1 MDGRR
6 DSAHV
11 PLGMNPAPIE
21 PGARI
26 ASLDALRGV
35 ALLGILLANV
45 RQMFLPWDVASFA
58 VPGREGRIV
67 GWLDWGFFDAIVD
80 LKFITLFSLL
90 FGMSFALQAG
100 HISVQ
105 DDRHSAI
112 YLRRLALLA
121 LFGILH
127 GLLLYPAEVLLPYAV
142 AGLLLYGARGMATN
156 NLYRVGVVL
165 VATTI
170 VWGFQIGS
178 LGRVSP
184 VITIGSAAA
193 FSFAVALTWDRDWRL
208 ALVAVAAIMLAAVVA
223 LLLRWDPLTWGS
235 SVASEYAAAMR
246 DLAAMRTSDTASWPA
261 EFSVRKSGTFTELLR
276 LHAEQYWLLL
286 LFFGIALMWRTL
298 GLFMIGAAL
307 MRSGVVTGAT
317 AATWRRVSAVG
328 LGIGLP
334 LSLLATVLQSREIH
348 GLSDWRWPEWLHVAS
363 AFPLAIGFGARVM
376 LNERIGR
383 RRWWYSRMESAGRM
397 ALTNY
402 VGQSLVM
409 ATLAEPWGFGM
420 YGRLSGPELTAL
432 AFVVFAALA
441 SMSHAWLRHFRMG
454 PLEWLWRCG
463 TYWRWLPNRRVP

>member
-1 MDGRR
+1 
-6 DSAHV
+6 
-11 PLGMNPAPIE
+11 MNPAPIE

-58 VPGREGRIV
+58 VPGREGEMLGR
-67 GWLDWGFFDAIVD
+67 LDWGFFDAIVD

-90 FGMSFALQAG
+90 FGMSFALQAARIG
-100 HISVQ
+100 VQ
-105 DDRHSAI
+105 DGRHSAI

-170 VWGFQIGS
+170 VWGFQVGS

-193 FSFAVALTWDRDWRL
+193 FSLAVALTWDRDWRL
-208 ALVAVAAIMLAAVVA
+208 ALVAMAAIMLAAVVA
-223 LLLRWDPLTWGS
+223 LLLRWDPLSWGS
-235 SVASEYAAAMR
+235 SVASEYTAAMR
-246 DLAAMRTSDTASWPA
+246 DLAAMGTSDATSWPA
-261 EFSVRKSGTFTELLR
+261 EFDVRKSGTFAELLR
-276 LHAEQYWLLL
+276 LHAEQYQLLL
-286 LFFGIALMWRTL
+286 LFFGIALLWRTL

-307 MRSGVVTGAT
+307 LRSGVVTGAT

-376 LNERIGR
+376 LNEKIGR

-397 ALTNY
+397 ALSNY

-441 SMSHAWLRHFRMG
+441 SLSHAWLGYYRMG